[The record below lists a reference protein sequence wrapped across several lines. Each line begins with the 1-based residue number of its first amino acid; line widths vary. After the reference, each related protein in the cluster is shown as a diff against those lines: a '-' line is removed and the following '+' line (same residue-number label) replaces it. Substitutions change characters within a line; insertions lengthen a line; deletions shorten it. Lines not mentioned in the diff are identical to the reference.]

1 MLEGFAKSDILERKQ
16 ALERALQ
23 GWIEAGGAS
32 RSGLKTAAGDL
43 AKLVAESQSR
53 REAAL
58 YYDLLGGRSALLR
71 AARRL
76 YRLSR
81 ERQKPDQQRE
91 PGYQER
97 DLNRIR
103 EGLER
108 LQRTYDP
115 EVDRACWRQFIL
127 NYAKLPPEPHVQAF
141 DDWFGI
147 QPTPLQEARLD
158 RRLGEMYSQTRLGE
172 LETRVSWMKAAPRD
186 FEASEDPFIRMAVSL
201 YDSDMELEESD
212 KELQGGFDQVR
223 PRFME
228 ALIAYNQSLGKS
240 IYPDANSTLRVT
252 YGTVKGYSGG
262 DGVGYL
268 PFTTLRGIVEKD
280 TGQKPFDAPVG
291 QLKLIRGRDFG
302 SQYVRR
308 LDSVPVNF
316 LSTSDV
322 TGGNSGS
329 PTLNGQ
335 GELVGLLFDGNWES
349 IVADWDFIPDVTRA
363 IHVDIRYVLWIME
376 HLDGAHHLLT
386 EMGVDDAPSA
396 GKSRPAPPGR

>member
-1 MLEGFAKSDILERKQ
+1 MEE
-16 ALERALQ
+16 
-23 GWIEAGGAS
+23 
-32 RSGLKTAAGDL
+32 
-43 AKLVAESQSR
+43 
-53 REAAL
+53 
-58 YYDLLGGRSALLR
+58 
-71 AARRL
+71 
-76 YRLSR
+76 
-81 ERQKPDQQRE
+81 
-91 PGYQER
+91 
-97 DLNRIR
+97 
-103 EGLER
+103 
-108 LQRTYDP
+108 
-115 EVDRACWRQFIL
+115 
-127 NYAKLPPEPHVQAF
+127 
-141 DDWFGI
+141 
-147 QPTPLQEARLD
+147 
-158 RRLGEMYSQTRLGE
+158 
-172 LETRVSWMKAAPRD
+172 APRD

-212 KELQGGFDQVR
+212 KELQGQFDQVR

-302 SQYVRR
+302 SYYVKR

-376 HLDGAHHLLT
+376 HLDGAHRLLT